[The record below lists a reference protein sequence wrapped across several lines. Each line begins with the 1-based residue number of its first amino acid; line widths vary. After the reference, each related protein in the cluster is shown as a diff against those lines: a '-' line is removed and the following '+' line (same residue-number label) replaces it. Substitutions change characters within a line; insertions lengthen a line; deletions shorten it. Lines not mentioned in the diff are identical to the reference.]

1 MPKSISRVSY
11 ISPRSTR
18 VFSGETVGKRVAG
31 WLSAGTDELTK
42 KVYRAMNAESR
53 HRLAQRRVEE
63 ILHLYRRLLECL
75 TPEDLRRLPLRKL
88 TRSLRRY
95 SYYPFFFPNE
105 GGSDFYWSCTKKK
118 PNEELYDDSD
128 AVLDLL
134 ELARQGLLERLKQ
147 CPCGS
152 WIWAR
157 FSHQRFCSAKCREK
171 EFRSSLQWKEHRRQK
186 AREYYRLHKSGK
198 VK

>member
-1 MPKSISRVSY
+1 
-11 ISPRSTR
+11 
-18 VFSGETVGKRVAG
+18 VGKRVAG

-42 KVYRAMNAESR
+42 KIYRLMNAEDI
-53 HRLAQRRVEE
+53 HRPGQRRVEE
-63 ILHLYRRLLECL
+63 ILRLYGRLQECR
-75 TPEDLRRLPLRKL
+75 TREDLRRIPLKKL

-95 SYYPFFFPNE
+95 SYYPFFFPTSE
-105 GGSDFYWSCTKKK
+105 GVSDFHWSYTKEK
-118 PNEELYDDSD
+118 PHEEFYDDSD

-147 CPCGS
+147 CPCGR

-157 FSHQRFCSAKCREK
+157 FSHQRFCSSKCRERD
-171 EFRSSLQWKEHRRQK
+171 FRSSEKWKEHRRQK

-198 VK
+198 VR

>member
-1 MPKSISRVSY
+1 MLNRVSHVSD

-31 WLSAGTDELTK
+31 WLSIGTDELSK
-42 KVYRAMNAESR
+42 KIYRAMNAER
-53 HRLAQRRVEE
+53 HHRAEQRRVED
-63 ILHLYRRLLECL
+63 ILHLYKRLRDC
-75 TPEDLRRLPLRKL
+75 TSQADLKGFPIRKL

-95 SYYPFFFPNE
+95 SYYPFFIPAD
-105 GGSDFYWSCTKKK
+105 GGSQLEWSSTQKKR
-118 PNEELYDDSD
+118 NENLYDDSD
-128 AVLDLL
+128 AVFDLM
-134 ELARQGLLERLKQ
+134 ELARQGLLERLMQ
-147 CPCGS
+147 CPCAR

-157 FSHQRFCSAKCREK
+157 FSHQRFCSSKCREK
-171 EFRSSLQWKEHRRQK
+171 EFRSSPQWKEHRRQK